1 MCLSPIVAGLSA
13 AKVPLGWLHCWH
25 PHLCHSHELK
35 GGYYHMLQL
44 LFIQDYGIM
53 SFSLPELYQQQRK
66 EMSQWELNA
75 HILLPWT
82 ETCVPL
88 SPGHI

>member
-1 MCLSPIVAGLSA
+1 
-13 AKVPLGWLHCWH
+13 
-25 PHLCHSHELK
+25 
-35 GGYYHMLQL
+35 MLQL

-82 ETCVPL
+82 ETWVPL